1 MTCIVKYDL
10 PHKGRYTDS
19 IYHTWACVKIAQR
32 EQKLATRN
40 HRQVSKINARKS
52 SRLLRFIPVSSGHS
66 ILAPSVKKKRKTD
79 AIQIYSWHASTI
91 LYDRQQ
97 DKVIES
103 CQVFFAYRVK
113 HHARNFPPSLD
124 LLIALIMY
132 LSTDAKPRRAS
143 LPPALSSWRAFGL

>member
-66 ILAPSVKKKRKTD
+66 ILAPSVKKKGRLTLFKY
-79 AIQIYSWHASTI
+79 ILGMLLQYYTI
-91 LYDRQQ
+91 DNKIKSLNH
-97 DKVIES
+97 
-103 CQVFFAYRVK
+103 VK
-113 HHARNFPPSLD
+113 SF
-124 LLIALIMY
+124 LLIASNTMRGIFPPPLIC
-132 LSTDAKPRRAS
+132 
-143 LPPALSSWRAFGL
+143 